1 MSCRKEGGNDCSGG
15 WQTGRMPSVQR
26 FPCPCL
32 SGEAYDGCCAP
43 FHQGASQPPTADR
56 LMRARYS
63 AFALGDSAFLLAS
76 WHPDVRPPSL
86 ELDSELRWYRL
97 DIVGRTA
104 GALLDT
110 TGTVDFRAYWRA
122 ADGTAG
128 VQSENSRFARV
139 NQRWAY
145 LGEA

>member
-1 MSCRKEGGNDCSGG
+1 
-15 WQTGRMPSVQR
+15 
-26 FPCPCL
+26 
-32 SGEAYDGCCAP
+32 
-43 FHQGASQPPTADR
+43 
-56 LMRARYS
+56 MRARYS

-76 WHPDVRPPSL
+76 WNPDVRPASL

-104 GALLDT
+104 GGLLDT

-122 ADGTAG
+122 ADSTAG

>member
-1 MSCRKEGGNDCSGG
+1 
-15 WQTGRMPSVQR
+15 
-26 FPCPCL
+26 
-32 SGEAYDGCCAP
+32 
-43 FHQGASQPPTADR
+43 
-56 LMRARYS
+56 MRARYS

-76 WHPDVRPPSL
+76 WHPDVRPASL

-104 GALLDT
+104 GGLLDT
-110 TGTVDFRAYWRA
+110 MGTVDFRAYWRA